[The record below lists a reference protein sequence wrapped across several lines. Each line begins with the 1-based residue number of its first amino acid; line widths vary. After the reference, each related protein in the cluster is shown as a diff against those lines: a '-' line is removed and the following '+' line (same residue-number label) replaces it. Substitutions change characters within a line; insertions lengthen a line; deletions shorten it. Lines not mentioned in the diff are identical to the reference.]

1 MFSKRRRLE
10 PKKSFFPSTAS
21 LSGCVRHYLST
32 RAIGSVIATR
42 GPKAASRADPDHLAC
57 SLEDNGKGVVTKPL
71 KGCWRNTQES
81 PEPGWMGGRERLKG
95 FLQLSLGNR
104 GKEKSARQ
112 RGKHVQYLGGRD
124 AWPLWEP

>member
-10 PKKSFFPSTAS
+10 PKKSFPSTAS
-21 LSGCVRHYLST
+21 LSGCCQALSFYQGNRVSNRHPWPY
-32 RAIGSVIATR
+32 G
-42 GPKAASRADPDHLAC
+42 C
-57 SLEDNGKGVVTKPL
+57 L
-71 KGCWRNTQES
+71 KGRPRSPSTLFRRQWEGSGDKAIQRVLEEHPRES
-81 PEPGWMGGRERLKG
+81 GTRMGGRERMKG

-112 RGKHVQYLGGRD
+112 RGKHVQYLEGGD